1 MGKIL
6 IIVSIVLAAAS
17 AGAGFVNR
25 NHLLKAKEDLA
36 ASQQEIVTVKN
47 NLEGEIKKY
56 VEADKTISELTSQKQ
71 SLESDLAKQKSEVTA
86 KTTQFTENQL
96 KLTKAEGELAAANT
110 DILTKGEKIT
120 QLESQLAA
128 AATAQQT
135 PVSTEDDKARISEL
149 EILNTK
155 LDEDNKNLEGK
166 LATLQRAARDKE
178 SKQVLTRMTGRVVA
192 VNEAW
197 NFVALKFGNTS
208 GIESNM
214 EFLVKRGA
222 TLIGKVRIT
231 TVEPSIS
238 IADIIPASLTR
249 GLRIQPGDEII
260 YQTAQNESATF

>member
-1 MGKIL
+1 
-6 IIVSIVLAAAS
+6 
-17 AGAGFVNR
+17 
-25 NHLLKAKEDLA
+25 
-36 ASQQEIVTVKN
+36 
-47 NLEGEIKKY
+47 
-56 VEADKTISELTSQKQ
+56 
-71 SLESDLAKQKSEVTA
+71 
-86 KTTQFTENQL
+86 
-96 KLTKAEGELAAANT
+96 
-110 DILTKGEKIT
+110 
-120 QLESQLAA
+120 
-128 AATAQQT
+128 
-135 PVSTEDDKARISEL
+135 
-149 EILNTK
+149 
-155 LDEDNKNLEGK
+155 
-166 LATLQRAARDKE
+166 
-178 SKQVLTRMTGRVVA
+178 MTGRVVA